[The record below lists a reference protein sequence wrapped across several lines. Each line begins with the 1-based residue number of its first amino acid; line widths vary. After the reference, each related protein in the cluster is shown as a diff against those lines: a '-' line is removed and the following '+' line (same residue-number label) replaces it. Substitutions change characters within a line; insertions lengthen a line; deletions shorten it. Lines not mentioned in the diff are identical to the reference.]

1 MNEINEFLMNLNFFI
16 KFNFK
21 KKERKNFLNFK
32 NYKRI
37 YD

>member
-16 KFNFK
+16 KFNSK